1 MTGSSYS
8 IAPYEVTQYSKGAQ
22 TEPLGEGQANEE
34 QEPTD
39 DDEEGQLREDKDSD
53 DSGINVISCP

>member
-22 TEPLGEGQANEE
+22 TEPLGGEGANEE
-34 QEPTD
+34 QELTD

-53 DSGINVISCP
+53 DSGIHVESCP